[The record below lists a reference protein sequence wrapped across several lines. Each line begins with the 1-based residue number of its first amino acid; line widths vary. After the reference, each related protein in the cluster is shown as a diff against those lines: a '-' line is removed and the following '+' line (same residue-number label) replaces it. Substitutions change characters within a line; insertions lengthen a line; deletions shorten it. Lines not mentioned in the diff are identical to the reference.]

1 MNGSGSDAGNAYTK
15 DSFTAAASG
24 GSSSSGYSVPQW
36 TGKPDPSLPDHLRPS
51 NSLGAIP
58 ADDWRMKIYEIEATQ
73 PETYEVLTDMLKDS
87 GYTSWESLG
96 RGAALAGMDWQDFLV
111 GRADMKLGRGGGGGG
126 PTTTVSYD
134 LSSESESY
142 RTANPYFSQG
152 LGRNMSAKENR
163 EFQKV
168 LNQFQKEN
176 PTITTSGRGYSN
188 SKGGFDPTQ
197 LAMGYV
203 KGQENYAETQVATSF
218 MSVLDSVLKNPQSLG
233 QTLQERMN

>member
-1 MNGSGSDAGNAYTK
+1 MNGSGSDAGNGYTK
-15 DSFTAAASG
+15 DSFAAAAG
-24 GSSSSGYSVPQW
+24 GGASQEYQVPIAEGY
-36 TGKPDPSLPDHLRPS
+36 DPRIPLYLTKAPS
-51 NSLGAIP
+51 QQVMGESA
-58 ADDWRMKIYEIEATQ
+58 WREKIYEIEATD
-73 PETYEVLTDMLKDS
+73 PESYEILTDALKDS
-87 GYTSWESLG
+87 GYTSWEALG
-96 RGAALAGMDWQDFLV
+96 RGAALAGQEWQSFLFD
-111 GRADMKLGRGGGGGG
+111 RAQMKLGSGGGGGG

-152 LGRNMSAKENR
+152 LGRNMNAKENR